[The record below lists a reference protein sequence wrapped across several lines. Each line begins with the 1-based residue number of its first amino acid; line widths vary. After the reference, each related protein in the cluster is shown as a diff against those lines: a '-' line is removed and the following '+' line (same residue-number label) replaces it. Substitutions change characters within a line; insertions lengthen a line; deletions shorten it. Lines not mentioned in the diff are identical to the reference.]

1 MPVIYLDVLLALNL
15 FIDFLLLSAAAR
27 ILRIPGRTGRRVLGA
42 LLGAACA
49 CLVFL
54 PPLPAPLTWLIKLG
68 SAALIVRVAFP
79 WHGPA
84 AFAKQAGVFVLLSAV
99 FGGVAYALWFF
110 AAPEGFYVVNGVVY
124 YNVSPLM
131 LTALTVVSYAAVS
144 VWDRITRKSAPA
156 GHEYRLLIEGDAG
169 SVVVRA
175 LYDSGNGLREPFSGK
190 PVAVVQRSALLPA
203 LSPAM
208 AQALSSALTRCAVP
222 AMAGTAAAGDAA
234 GTPLPPVRLVPYR
247 TVGGDG
253 LLPAFCPKR
262 LTLTSLLGAGADV
275 TGAYIAVCDR
285 LGRGDYDAI
294 LGSELAGAADAG
306 RPAAARRGL
315 PSRAAKPEHVPRQSS
330 FGFCERN
337 GHRQ

>member
-27 ILRIPGRTGRRVLGA
+27 ILRIPGSTGRRVLGA

-49 CLVFL
+49 CLIFL

-68 SAALIVRVAFP
+68 SAALIVRTAFP
-79 WHGPA
+79 WHGAA
-84 AFAKQAGVFVLLSAV
+84 AFVKQTGVFVLLSAL

-110 AAPEGFYVVNGVVY
+110 AAPAGFYVVGGVVY
-124 YNVSPLM
+124 YDVSPLM
-131 LTALTVVSYAAVS
+131 LTALTVVSYAAVR
-144 VWDRITRKSAPA
+144 VWDHLTRKSAPT

-175 LYDSGNGLREPFSGK
+175 LYDSGNGLSEPFSGK

-208 AQALSSALTRCAVP
+208 AQALSSTLTRQPEPVL
-222 AMAGTAAAGDAA
+222 AGAAADPAA
-234 GTPLPPVRLVPYR
+234 SGRGLPPVRLVPYR
-247 TVGGDG
+247 AVGGDG

-262 LTLTSLLGAGADV
+262 MTLTSLLGVGADV

-285 LGRGDYDAI
+285 LGRGDYEAI

-306 RPAAARRGL
+306 RITAARRHA
-315 PSRAAKPEHVPRQSS
+315 PSRREKAPVTSGLKRK
-330 FGFCERN
+330 ERS
-337 GHRQ
+337 

>member
-27 ILRIPGRTGRRVLGA
+27 LLRIPGRTGRRVLGA

-49 CLVFL
+49 CLIFL

-68 SAALIVRVAFP
+68 SAALIVRTAFP
-79 WHGPA
+79 WHGA
-84 AFAKQAGVFVLLSAV
+84 VAFVKQTGVFVLLSAL

-110 AAPEGFYVVNGVVY
+110 AAPEGFYVVGGVVY
-124 YNVSPLM
+124 YDVSPLM
-131 LTALTVVSYAAVS
+131 LTALTVVSYAALR
-144 VWDRITRKSAPA
+144 VWDRLTRKSAPA

-175 LYDSGNGLREPFSGK
+175 LYDSGNGLSEPFSGK

-203 LSPAM
+203 LTPAM
-208 AQALSSALTRCAVP
+208 AQALSPSLMRQPERVP
-222 AMAGTAAAGDAA
+222 VGTAAGTAAPGK
-234 GTPLPPVRLVPYR
+234 GLPPVRLVPYR
-247 TVGGDG
+247 AVGGDG

-262 LTLTSLLGAGADV
+262 MTLTSLVGAGADV

-285 LGRGDYDAI
+285 LGRGDYEAI
-294 LGSELAGAADAG
+294 LGSELASAAQADRSADAY
-306 RPAAARRGL
+306 RPIASRHKISGL
-315 PSRAAKPEHVPRQSS
+315 KRK
-330 FGFCERN
+330 ERS
-337 GHRQ
+337 